1 MSNWPQCTA
10 KFGSKKPCSS
20 CGITWVS
27 GVKLYK
33 INEEYWCS
41 NPDCPK
47 KKAETIQREEQS
59 SSHVDSKLGAVS
71 KERIAYHDHA
81 WEIALAKA
89 TKIYPPVIEKTKRWD
104 GTITDVD
111 DNLKNR
117 MILAQVF
124 YKGLMGISS

>member
-1 MSNWPQCTA
+1 MVWPTCTA
-10 KFGSKKPCSS
+10 EFGSRKPCKA
-20 CGITWVS
+20 CGVTWVA

-59 SSHVDSKLGAVS
+59 SSHVDSKLGSVS
-71 KERIAYHDHA
+71 KEKIEYHDHA

-89 TKIYPPVIEKTKRWD
+89 TKIYPPQITEFEGIHVDKT
-104 GTITDVD
+104 
-111 DNLKNR
+111 LKDR